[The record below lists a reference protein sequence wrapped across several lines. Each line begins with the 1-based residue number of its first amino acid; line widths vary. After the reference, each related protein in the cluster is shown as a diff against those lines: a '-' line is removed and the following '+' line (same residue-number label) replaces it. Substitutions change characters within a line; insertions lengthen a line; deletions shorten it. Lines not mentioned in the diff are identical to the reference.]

1 MCFTFI
7 QVEETKE
14 WDTESEK
21 MTEES
26 DAGDSS
32 SGEESEDSQ
41 DTQAPLAISKKKT
54 PSNAPST
61 ASVESSEA
69 DQRGIEDYDKDVSSR
84 GRLRK
89 RRLIPNNSEDQGVK
103 KKKVPKKAEEA
114 VATTTASH
122 VPSSLPGSLAG
133 PAVRSKAGDEI
144 PASKEVEESG
154 QQSNAFAKQPL
165 GAGPTLFKGPL
176 LIQNP
181 PGLQRATASTAPNPG
196 VARSS
201 AHPVMQKM
209 LRQLPLH
216 GVKAGSALHT
226 SSLNSSGPL
235 PSTAVSIT
243 VVPTGPTATVSRAT
257 VVRAAGTRSLLLNA
271 IGPDGERQQIRL
283 NAQQQQELLRQ
294 GILIYQV
301 SLREERGFY
310 ARACGLPPAGLWTK
324 CEKSPQTP
332 AYGSVW
338 HNRHNEGIRKAQNLV
353 RQMVPNM
360 VGACMHES
368 IHCA

>member
-32 SGEESEDSQ
+32 SGEDSEDSQ
-41 DTQAPLAISKKKT
+41 DTQAPLAINKKKT

-122 VPSSLPGSLAG
+122 VPTSLPGSLAG

-144 PASKEVEESG
+144 PASEEVEESG
-154 QQSNAFAKQPL
+154 QQSDALAKQPL
-165 GAGPTLFKGPL
+165 AAGPTLFKGPR

-181 PGLQRATASTAPNPG
+181 PGLQRATASVAPNPG
-196 VARSS
+196 AARSS

-216 GVKAGSALHT
+216 GVKAGSA
-226 SSLNSSGPL
+226 SSLNSSSPL

-257 VVRAAGTRSLLLNA
+257 AVRAAGTRSLLLNA

-301 SLREERGFY
+301 SLREEQGFY
-310 ARACGLPPAGLWTK
+310 SRACGLPPAGLWPK

-338 HNRHNEGIRKAQNLV
+338 HNSHNEGICKAQNLV
-353 RQMVPNM
+353 QQVVPSM
-360 VGACMHES
+360 VGACMHEC

>member
-1 MCFTFI
+1 LLLYLSLHITVCFTFI

-122 VPSSLPGSLAG
+122 VPSSVPGSLAG
-133 PAVRSKAGDEI
+133 PAARSKAGDEI

-243 VVPTGPTATVSRAT
+243 VVPTGPTAPVSRAT

-271 IGPDGERQQIRL
+271 IGPDGERYRKFFIDL
-283 NAQQQQELLRQ
+283 E
-294 GILIYQV
+294 
-301 SLREERGFY
+301 
-310 ARACGLPPAGLWTK
+310 GL
-324 CEKSPQTP
+324 
-332 AYGSVW
+332 
-338 HNRHNEGIRKAQNLV
+338 GIRDLQADGGTHVANT
-353 RQMVPNM
+353 RE
-360 VGACMHES
+360 VGVIKVVGHES
-368 IHCA
+368 KGRINKRIRIALED

>member
-1 MCFTFI
+1 MCLTFI

-21 MTEES
+21 TTEES
-26 DAGDSS
+26 NAGDSS

-41 DTQAPLAISKKKT
+41 DTQAPLAINKKKT

-122 VPSSLPGSLAG
+122 VPSSLAASLAG
-133 PAVRSKAGDEI
+133 PAAWLKAGDEI
-144 PASKEVEESG
+144 AVGEEVKESG
-154 QQSNAFAKQPL
+154 RQLDALAKQPL
-165 GAGPTLFKGPL
+165 GAGPTLFKGPR
-176 LIQNP
+176 LIQNS
-181 PGLQRATASTAPNPG
+181 PGLQRATASAAPNSG
-196 VARSS
+196 VARSG

-209 LRQLPLH
+209 LRQLPLAGAPALH
-216 GVKAGSALHT
+216 GMKASSALHT

-257 VVRAAGTRSLLLNA
+257 AVRTAGTRSLLLNA

-283 NAQQQQELLRQ
+283 NTQQQQELLRQ

-301 SLREERGFY
+301 SARGARVLFSSLRSPTR
-310 ARACGLPPAGLWTK
+310 RAVAEMREVTSDSCLWL
-324 CEKSPQTP
+324 CE
-332 AYGSVW
+332 A
-338 HNRHNEGIRKAQNLV
+338 
-353 RQMVPNM
+353 
-360 VGACMHES
+360 
-368 IHCA
+368 